1 MIKFS
6 IAALDIDDNELRRRY
21 DEIGMDAIAKMRN
34 AQADRGVMDVLGN
47 DWGKQQAANILG
59 TLAANPGSGGIAS
72 AGAGL
77 GMGVAAGGVFGNMAQ
92 QMFAPMQQQTPPP
105 ATPQPSG
112 RFTQKSADTHPQ
124 TGGDTNDPVATLKKL
139 KDMLDLGLIEQ
150 AEFDSKKAEIM
161 SRM

>member
-47 DWGKQQAANILG
+47 DWGRQQAANILG
-59 TLAANPGSGGIAS
+59 TLASNPGSGGIAS

-77 GMGVAAGGVFGNMAQ
+77 GMGMAAGGVFGNMAQ
-92 QMFAPMQQQTPPP
+92 QMFSPMQQMPPP
-105 ATPQPSG
+105 AAPQPSG
-112 RFTQKSADTHPQ
+112 RFTQKSADVPQ
-124 TGGDTNDPVATLKKL
+124 QASVDTNDPVATLKKL
-139 KDMLDLGLIEQ
+139 KEMLDLGLIEQ
-150 AEFDSKKAEIM
+150 AEFDSKKAEIVGKM
-161 SRM
+161 